1 MSFLSPSRVPVL
13 EAWKGGIQTV
23 SFKSDRAVQVP
34 VTNHVITGEAP
45 RKTYLLAQNKIT
57 TLPKGDLSRIQKLVA
72 RWQYN
77 TDQTGVKAATQ
88 LQKKTHAHNLDTDW
102 RFLMLAVALGSGVGG
117 RAGPSCIW
125 ILSLELQFLSGSLH
139 WTAQY

>member
-102 RFLMLAVALGSGVGG
+102 RFLMLHLLT
-117 RAGPSCIW
+117 I
-125 ILSLELQFLSGSLH
+125 
-139 WTAQY
+139 